1 MCSVRSSILFIYAFL
16 SLFRSST
23 SSTIHPTS
31 MFIYLTL
38 PYSVREYPYP
48 PSYSSSNFILLPSTA
63 NTKTKTDTNTKTKTS
78 TYITLTSIKVK
89 VRYLLS
95 YYDVYA

>member
-38 PYSVREYPYP
+38 PYSVRSIRILHLIS
-48 PSYSSSNFILLPSTA
+48 SYSPPTT
-63 NTKTKTDTNTKTKTS
+63 NTNTDTKTKTKTS